1 MRRVAAHVLALVLVV
16 PLALIGGPSALAEG
30 DVERRIAEFWK
41 RIDALGPSDLLS
53 ATDLGQWGLNVIER
67 DPSARVSVADFRAS
81 TAQMQTAIESAGRV
95 LPPAS
100 PNAAVERRIAEFW
113 KRIDAMVANERLSAG
128 DLGQWA
134 LNVTDRDPGARIAV
148 ADFRTA
154 TAGMQA
160 AIDGATNPPS
170 TAGLPASCL
179 PVGAFGYVPAPYT
192 IPALDLATR
201 GDVITVTTTAD
212 VEDGDTS
219 SAAALAARP
228 GGAGVSLREAL
239 SVTNVSP
246 GAYSIRFASALKGA
260 TITITQRLNSL
271 TGGNVFLS
279 GDIDGDGSPD
289 VTVRDGA
296 DLIQALSVASSG
308 NRIHALTIEGFRQ
321 GVMVTADSRTAGAT
335 FTNNVVSNNTMREV
349 QEGVLVA
356 GSATITA
363 GRVSRSTANT
373 WKTVRIIGNN
383 IDASSQGVGLFLPSS
398 GDAISGVVIARNTIR
413 IGNLPA
419 ANGIQLSS
427 GFRAGSTQN
436 RIEQVLIAENT
447 VDAALAG
454 PPAMTGIWVQAGIQG
469 ATQNAADDIRITGN
483 RIRFPRSQYT
493 TGIEFIV
500 ADGATD
506 DYDARFQPIEFPEGN
521 TITNVTADANDVSGT
536 GRRGI
541 ILTGGCCGGRGNV
554 IDRAKIEGNVV
565 DSYVGPGS
573 DGAVALWGGNS
584 GNFYVRPTEGSQ
596 VRNVTIARNTLRYHL
611 PTGWTGIP
619 LAAGGILLK
628 AGNEASKNTISGVTI
643 RSNLVETDA
652 VGVMVV
658 GGNGTDRYPSS
669 QNAVVSLSIMCNQ
682 VTRRPTLDEVKD
694 LRGVTLI
701 GGWNSSGGNTIEA
714 TVKDNLVVDRLD
726 EVAVV
731 NDRGSGAAGNSA
743 ALR

>member
-1 MRRVAAHVLALVLVV
+1 M
-16 PLALIGGPSALAEG
+16 
-30 DVERRIAEFWK
+30 
-41 RIDALGPSDLLS
+41 
-53 ATDLGQWGLNVIER
+53 
-67 DPSARVSVADFRAS
+67 
-81 TAQMQTAIESAGRV
+81 
-95 LPPAS
+95 
-100 PNAAVERRIAEFW
+100 
-113 KRIDAMVANERLSAG
+113 
-128 DLGQWA
+128 
-134 LNVTDRDPGARIAV
+134 
-148 ADFRTA
+148 
-154 TAGMQA
+154 
-160 AIDGATNPPS
+160 ATNPPS

-179 PVGAFGYVPAPYT
+179 PVGAYGYVPAPYT

-246 GAYSIRFASALKGA
+246 GAYSIRFASALTGA
-260 TITITQRLNSL
+260 TITIAQRLNSL

-308 NRIHALTIEGFRQ
+308 NRIHALRIEGFRQ
-321 GVMVTADSRTAGAT
+321 GVMVTADSRTTGAT

-373 WKTVRIIGNN
+373 WKTVRIIGNT
-383 IDASSQGVGLFLPSS
+383 ISARSQGIGLFLPSS

-483 RIRFPRSQYT
+483 RIRLPRSQYT

-658 GGNGTDRYPSS
+658 GGNGTDRYPTS
-669 QNAVVSLSIMCNQ
+669 QNAVVSLSITCNQ

-701 GGWNSSGGNTIEA
+701 GGWNSSGGNTVEA

-731 NDRGSGAAGNSA
+731 NDRGTGAAGNSA